1 MTNKEND
8 SIIGSKERVI
18 FMVIRERYLKLIRP
32 FYNQE
37 LIKVLIGIRRSG
49 KSVILMQIIEELKN
63 SGIKDDHIIYI
74 NFEDFDYDEYTN
86 PKKLNDYV
94 KNKIIDKDKYYLFFD
109 EIQNV
114 ESWEKVINS
123 FRATKNTSIFITGS
137 NSDLLSSDLA
147 THISGRYVSFKITP
161 FTFKEVCEFLN
172 LENRIDIEN
181 AFNDYLK
188 WGGMP
193 QRFMQTD
200 IISTKTYLND
210 IYDSIV
216 IKDIVKR
223 FNIKDIDLLNR
234 IVTYILTTPS
244 QTFSPDSLKKYMMS
258 ESRNVSLET
267 LYNYLDYIIRANLIS
282 KAERYDI
289 RGKRILT
296 GKYKY
301 YLTDLGFTNILSE
314 GKKEQIGAYL
324 ENIVYNELVTRG
336 YNVNVG
342 NIENGEIDFIATKF
356 EEKIYI
362 QVAYILADEAVIRRE
377 FDAYK
382 KIEDNYPK
390 YVLSMDKFNFSE
402 NGIIHENIIDWLL
415 KD

>member
-1 MTNKEND
+1 M
-8 SIIGSKERVI
+8 I
-18 FMVIRERYLKLIRP
+18 IRERYLKQIRP
-32 FYNQE
+32 FYNQD

-49 KSVILMQIIEELKN
+49 KSVILTQIIDELK
-63 SGIKDDHIIYI
+63 KKETDDEHIIYM
-74 NFEDFDYDEYTN
+74 NFEDFDYEEYTD
-86 PKKLNDYV
+86 PKKLNNYI
-94 KNKIIDKDKYYLFFD
+94 KKKIKDDKKYYIFFD

-114 ESWEKVINS
+114 DSWEKVVNS

-147 THISGRYVSFKITP
+147 THIAGRYVSFKITP
-161 FTFKEVCEFLN
+161 FTFSEVCELLN
-172 LENRIDIEN
+172 ITDKNDLDET
-181 AFNDYLK
+181 FNDYIK

-193 QRFMQTD
+193 QRFMQSDDT
-200 IISTKTYLND
+200 SKKTYLSD

-234 IVTYILTTPS
+234 IVTYILTTPA
-244 QTFSPDSLKKYMMS
+244 QTFSPESLKKYFES
-258 ESRNVSLET
+258 ESRGVSLET
-267 LYNYLDYIIRANLIS
+267 LYNYLDYIVRANLVS

-301 YLTDLGFTNILSE
+301 YLTDLGFTNILSD
-314 GKKEQIGAYL
+314 GKKEQLGAYL
-324 ENIVYNELVTRG
+324 ENIVYNELIARG
-336 YNVNVG
+336 YNVNIG
-342 NIENGEIDFIATKF
+342 NLENGEIDFIATRF

-362 QVAYILADEAVIRRE
+362 QVAYILTDESVVKRE

-390 YVLSMDKFNFSE
+390 YVISMDKFDFSQ
-402 NGIIHENIIDWLL
+402 NGIIHKNIIDWLL
-415 KD
+415 EK

>member
-1 MTNKEND
+1 
-8 SIIGSKERVI
+8 
-18 FMVIRERYLKLIRP
+18 MVIRERYLKQIRP
-32 FYNQE
+32 FYDQD

-49 KSVILMQIIEELKN
+49 KSVILNQIIDELREK
-63 SGIKDDHIIYI
+63 GIDDKHIIYI
-74 NFEDFDYDEYTN
+74 NFEDFDYDEYTD

-94 KNKIIDKDKYYLFFD
+94 KGKIIDSKKYYLFFD

-114 ESWEKVINS
+114 DKWEKVINS
-123 FRATKNTSIFITGS
+123 FRATQNTSIFITGS

-147 THISGRYVSFKITP
+147 THIAGRYVSFRITP
-161 FTFKEVCEFLN
+161 FTFKEACELLN
-172 LENRIDIEN
+172 ISDRQGQENE
-181 AFNDYLK
+181 FSDYIK
-188 WGGMP
+188 WGGLP

-200 IISTKTYLND
+200 DESRKIYLKD
-210 IYDSIV
+210 VYDSIV
-216 IKDIVKR
+216 IKDIIKR

-244 QTFSPDSLKKYMMS
+244 QTFSPENLKRYFES

-314 GKKEQIGAYL
+314 GKREQIGAYL
-324 ENIVYNELVTRG
+324 ENIVYNELLARG
-336 YNVNVG
+336 YNVNIG
-342 NIENGEIDFIATKF
+342 NAENAEVDFVVTRF
-356 EEKIYI
+356 NEKIYI
-362 QVAYILADEAVIRRE
+362 QVAYVLSDERVIDRE
-377 FDAYK
+377 FGVYK
-382 KIEDNYPK
+382 KIEDNFPK
-390 YVLSMDKFNFSE
+390 YVLTMDKFDLSRD
-402 NGIIHENIIDWLL
+402 GIIHKNVIDWLL
-415 KD
+415 EE

>member
-1 MTNKEND
+1 
-8 SIIGSKERVI
+8 
-18 FMVIRERYLKLIRP
+18 MVIRERYLKLIRP
-32 FYNQE
+32 FYDQD
-37 LIKVLIGIRRSG
+37 LIKVLVGIRRSG
-49 KSVILMQIIEELKN
+49 KSVILNQIMEELKQK
-63 SGIKDDHIIYI
+63 GIDANHIIYI
-74 NFEDFDYDEYTN
+74 NFEDFDYEEYTN

-94 KNKIIDKDKYYLFFD
+94 KSKIVDENKYYLFFD

-114 ESWEKVINS
+114 ESWEKVVNS
-123 FRATKNTSIFITGS
+123 FRATKNVSIFITGS

-147 THISGRYVSFKITP
+147 TYIAGRYVSFKITP
-161 FTFKEVCEFLN
+161 FTFKEVCELLN
-172 LENRIDIEN
+172 LDNRADIEN

-244 QTFSPDSLKKYMMS
+244 QTFSPERLKKYFES

-267 LYNYLDYIIRANLIS
+267 LYNYLDYITRANLIS

-324 ENIVYNELVTRG
+324 ENIVYNELISRD

-342 NIENGEIDFIATKF
+342 NTETGEIDFVATRF
-356 EEKIYI
+356 EKKIYI
-362 QVAYILADEAVIRRE
+362 QVAYMLVDESVIKRE

-382 KIEDNYPK
+382 KVEDNYPK
-390 YVLSMDKFNFSE
+390 YVLSMDKVDLSV

-415 KD
+415 KEE

>member
-1 MTNKEND
+1 M
-8 SIIGSKERVI
+8 I
-18 FMVIRERYLKLIRP
+18 IRERYLKQIRP
-32 FYNQE
+32 FYNQD

-49 KSVILMQIIEELKN
+49 KSVILTQIIDELK
-63 SGIKDDHIIYI
+63 KKETDDEHIIYM
-74 NFEDFDYDEYTN
+74 NFEDFDYEEYTD
-86 PKKLNDYV
+86 PKKLNNYI
-94 KNKIIDKDKYYLFFD
+94 KKKIKDDKKYYIFFD

-114 ESWEKVINS
+114 DSWEKVVNS
-123 FRATKNTSIFITGS
+123 LRATKNTSIFITGS

-147 THISGRYVSFKITP
+147 THIAGRYVSFKITP
-161 FTFKEVCEFLN
+161 FTFSEVCELLN
-172 LENRIDIEN
+172 ITDKSDLDET
-181 AFNDYLK
+181 FNDYIK

-193 QRFMQTD
+193 QRFMQSDDT
-200 IISTKTYLND
+200 SKKTYLSD

-234 IVTYILTTPS
+234 IVTYILTTPA
-244 QTFSPDSLKKYMMS
+244 QTFSPESLKKYFES
-258 ESRNVSLET
+258 ESRGVSLET
-267 LYNYLDYIIRANLIS
+267 LYNYLDYIVRANLVS

-301 YLTDLGFTNILSE
+301 YLTDLGFTNILSD
-314 GKKEQIGAYL
+314 GKKEQLGAYL
-324 ENIVYNELVTRG
+324 ENIVYNELIARG
-336 YNVNVG
+336 YNVNIG
-342 NIENGEIDFIATKF
+342 NLENGEIDFIATRF

-362 QVAYILADEAVIRRE
+362 QVAYILTDESVVKRE

-390 YVLSMDKFNFSE
+390 YVISMDKFDFSQ
-402 NGIIHENIIDWLL
+402 NGIIHKNIIDWLL
-415 KD
+415 EK

>member
-1 MTNKEND
+1 M
-8 SIIGSKERVI
+8 I
-18 FMVIRERYLKLIRP
+18 IRERYLKQIRP
-32 FYNQE
+32 FYNQD

-49 KSVILMQIIEELKN
+49 KSVILTQIIDELQK
-63 SGIKDDHIIYI
+63 KETDDEHIIYM
-74 NFEDFDYDEYTN
+74 NFEDFDYDEYTD
-86 PKKLNDYV
+86 PKKLNNYI
-94 KNKIIDKDKYYLFFD
+94 KKKIKDDKKYYIFFD

-114 ESWEKVINS
+114 DSWEKVVNS

-147 THISGRYVSFKITP
+147 THIAGRYVSFKITP
-161 FTFKEVCEFLN
+161 FTFSEVCELLN
-172 LENRIDIEN
+172 ITDKNDLDEI
-181 AFNDYLK
+181 FNDYIK

-193 QRFMQTD
+193 QRFMQSDDT
-200 IISTKTYLND
+200 SKKTYLSD

-234 IVTYILTTPS
+234 IVTYILTTPA
-244 QTFSPDSLKKYMMS
+244 QTFSPESLKKYFES
-258 ESRNVSLET
+258 ESRGVSLET
-267 LYNYLDYIIRANLIS
+267 LYNYLDYIVRANLVS

-301 YLTDLGFTNILSE
+301 YLTDLGFTNILSD
-314 GKKEQIGAYL
+314 GKKEQLGAYL
-324 ENIVYNELVTRG
+324 ENIVYNELIARG
-336 YNVNVG
+336 YNVNIG
-342 NIENGEIDFIATKF
+342 NTDNGEIDFVATKF

-362 QVAYILADEAVIRRE
+362 QVAYILSDESVIKRE

-390 YVLSMDKFNFSE
+390 YVISMDKFDFSQ
-402 NGIIHENIIDWLL
+402 NGIIHKNIIDWLL
-415 KD
+415 DK